1 VKEINMK
8 KEQIICVGCPVGC
21 RIVLSINQEGNIDA
35 LAGNEC
41 KIGEKYAAQEYTAP
55 VRVFTGT
62 VRTRNCSRPLLPV
75 RTSKA
80 VPKKLI
86 WSFSNCLID
95 VKVKPPIR
103 LGDVIISNIH
113 NTGVDLIATND
124 LED

>member
-8 KEQIICVGCPVGC
+8 KEQIICVGCPIGC
-21 RIVLSINQEGNIDA
+21 RVVLSINKEGNIEA
-35 LAGNEC
+35 LDGNEC

-55 VRVFTGT
+55 VRIFTST
-62 VRTRNCSRPLLPV
+62 VRTRDCSRPLLPV

-86 WSFSNCLID
+86 SSFSKCLID
-95 VKVKPPIR
+95 VEVKPPIR
-103 LGDVIISNIH
+103 LGDVIISNIRK
-113 NTGVDLIATND
+113 TGVDLIATSD

>member
-1 VKEINMK
+1 MK
-8 KEQIICVGCPVGC
+8 KEEIICVGCPVGC
-21 RIVLSINQEGNIDA
+21 RVVLSINKEGNIDA

-41 KIGEKYAAQEYTAP
+41 KIGERYAPQEYTAP
-55 VRVFTGT
+55 VRIFTST
-62 VRTRNCSRPLLPV
+62 VHTRNCSRPLLPV

-86 WSFSNCLID
+86 SSFNKCVID
-95 VKVKPPIR
+95 VTVKPPIR

-113 NTGVDLIATND
+113 NTGVDLIATSD

>member
-1 VKEINMK
+1 MK
-8 KEQIICVGCPVGC
+8 KEEIICIGCPVGC
-21 RIVLSINQEGNIDA
+21 RVVLSINKGGNIDA

-41 KIGEKYAAQEYTAP
+41 KIGERYAAQEYTAP
-55 VRVFTGT
+55 VRIFTGT
-62 VRTRNCSRPLLPV
+62 VQTRNCSRPLLPV

-86 WSFSNCLID
+86 SSFSKCVID

-113 NTGVDLIATND
+113 NTGVDLIATSD